1 MIFKPGILPSG
12 GSLSE
17 HSLSNVHPS
26 LQQALDTCAQEPI
39 RFPGSVQ
46 PQGFLL
52 AIEEPTMRVLQVSEN
67 LPEWLGIG
75 IENILGQ
82 RLGELVGH
90 GEELVERLEEL
101 EEDESHPYH
110 VADIKFLVGQHCD
123 QPIALML
130 HRHDQLLIA
139 EFSRPNDRV
148 VTHSRLY
155 PMVRSFISQLSDV
168 ETVDQVCE
176 RAARLIKRLTGF
188 GRVKS
193 YRFDETGN
201 GLVNAEV
208 LDEGYRSYHGLCFPA
223 SDIPAQARA
232 LYCTNRIRVI
242 EDANYVPAKL
252 VPALNPKTG
261 QALDLSYA
269 TLRSV
274 SPVHLQYMR
283 NMETL
288 ASMSISIVVEGELWG
303 LISCHHDSVHPVS
316 FETRTSCEL
325 LGRVLSLQVE
335 TREAHARS
343 AKMLDIRHRIVR
355 LLSAIADRDS
365 VLMGLRSVQNT
376 FIDFVGASGA
386 AVISG
391 AGCDIYGQ
399 TPSKQQVQALAEWL
413 ANREQPDFFQTDNA
427 GVDIADLPAIAN
439 AASGVLAVSISEL
452 HPHYL
457 IWFKPE
463 QAKIV
468 RWAGRPD
475 KTVSDTGS
483 LNPRQSF
490 EQWRQVVEGFS
501 TPWNPSEAEG
511 VQELRL
517 AVLGIVLRK
526 AEELAQMSED
536 LEKSNKELEAFSY
549 SVSHDLRAPLR
560 HIAGYAELLADMEAP
575 TMTERGQRFLGT
587 IETAAKFAGNL
598 VDNLLSFSQMGRSA
612 MHVTQVNVTTLVES
626 IRTEL
631 QPDFEHRD
639 VRWNYANLPTVI
651 ADPAFLHLALRNLL
665 SNALKYSQNRAVAT
679 VDITSQERAD
689 DIVISVKDNG
699 VGFDMKYVGKL
710 FGVFQRLH
718 RIEEFEGTGIGLAN
732 VRRIIERHDGSVWA
746 KGALDEGATFS
757 FSLPKKSLYS
767 VATVPKDLPC

>member
-1 MIFKPGILPSG
+1 MSKHPIPS
-12 GSLSE
+12 
-17 HSLSNVHPS
+17 VHPS
-26 LQQALDTCAQEPI
+26 LQQALDNCAQEPI
-39 RFPGSVQ
+39 RTPGSVQ

-52 AIEEPTMRVLQVSEN
+52 VIEEPGMAVLQVSEN
-67 LPEWLGIG
+67 LPQWLGIDV
-75 IENILGQ
+75 EELLGQ
-82 RLGELVGH
+82 RLSQLVEH
-90 GEELVERLEEL
+90 GEALVDRLEEL

-110 VADIKFLVGQHCD
+110 VADVKFLVGQHRNL
-123 QPIALML
+123 PVAIML
-130 HRHDQLLIA
+130 HRHDGLLIA
-139 EFSRPNDRV
+139 EFYRPNDRV

-155 PMVRSFISQLSDV
+155 PMVRSFISRSSDI
-168 ETVDQVCE
+168 ESVDQVCE
-176 RAARLIKRLTGF
+176 RAARIVKRLTGF

-193 YRFDETGN
+193 YRFDEAGN

-208 LDEGYRSYHGLCFPA
+208 LDDGYPSYHGLCFPA

-242 EDANYVPAKL
+242 EDANYVPARL

-261 QALDLSYA
+261 EALDLSYA

-288 ASMSISIVVEGELWG
+288 ASMSISIVVEGKLWG
-303 LISCHHDSVHPVS
+303 LISCHHASVHPVS

-325 LGRVLSLQVE
+325 LGRVLSLQIE

-343 AKMLDIRHRIVR
+343 ARMLDIRHRIVQ
-355 LLSAIADRDS
+355 LLSAIADHDS
-365 VLMGLRSVQNT
+365 VLLGLRSVQST

-386 AVISG
+386 AVVSG

-399 TPSKQQVQALAEWL
+399 TPSMLQVQALTEWL
-413 ANREQPDFFQTDNA
+413 AHREQPEFFQTDNA
-427 GVDIADLPAIAN
+427 SVDIAELPAIAN
-439 AASGVLAVSISEL
+439 ASSGVLAVSISEL

-463 QAKIV
+463 QAKV
-468 RWAGRPD
+468 VHWAGRPD

-490 EQWRQVVEGFS
+490 EQWQQVVEGFS
-501 TPWNPSEAEG
+501 TPWSASEAEG

-526 AEELAQMSED
+526 AEEMAQMSED
-536 LEKSNKELEAFSY
+536 LEKTNKELEAFSY

-560 HIAGYAELLADMEAP
+560 HIAGYAELLNDMESS

-612 MHVTQVNVTTLVES
+612 MHVTQVNVTALVDS

-631 QPDFEHRD
+631 KPDLDQRE

-651 ADPAFLHLALRNLL
+651 ADPAFLHLALRNLI
-665 SNALKYSQNRAVAT
+665 SNALKYTQNREVAT
-679 VDITSQERAD
+679 IDIASEERAD
-689 DIVISVKDNG
+689 DIVISIKDNG

-718 RIEEFEGTGIGLAN
+718 RFEEFEGTGIGLAN

-746 KGALDEGATFS
+746 QGALDEGATF
-757 FSLPKKSLYS
+757 FFTLPKKSLYPVTA
-767 VATVPKDLPC
+767 VARDLSC

>member
-1 MIFKPGILPSG
+1 MPNTDVS
-12 GSLSE
+12 
-17 HSLSNVHPS
+17 PS
-26 LQQALDTCAQEPI
+26 LQHAIDSCAQEPI
-39 RFPGSVQ
+39 RTPGSVQ

-52 AIEEPTMRVLQVSEN
+52 AIEEPTMHVLQVSEN
-67 LPEWLGIG
+67 LPEWLGVD
-75 IENILGQ
+75 IEEILGQ
-82 RLGELVGH
+82 RFGSLVEH
-90 GEELVERLEEL
+90 GETLVDRLEEL

-110 VADIKFLVGQHCD
+110 VADVRFLVGRHCD
-123 QPIALML
+123 LPIAMML
-130 HRHDQLLIA
+130 HRYDHVLIA
-139 EFSRPNDRV
+139 EFSRPNSLV

-155 PMVRSFISQLSDV
+155 PMVRSFISRSSDI
-168 ETVDQVCE
+168 ETVDQVCD

-193 YRFDETGN
+193 YRFDEAGN

-208 LDEGYRSYHGLCFPA
+208 LDEGYRSYQGLCFPA

-252 VPALNPKTG
+252 VPALNPITD

-288 ASMSISIVVEGELWG
+288 ASMSISIVVDGRLWG
-303 LISCHHDSVHPVS
+303 LISCHHDSAHPVS

-325 LGRVLSLQVE
+325 LGRVLSLQIE
-335 TREAHARS
+335 TREAHTES
-343 AKMLDIRHRIVR
+343 LKMLDIRRRIVN
-355 LLSAIADRDS
+355 LLAAIADHDS
-365 VLMGLRSVQNT
+365 VLLGLRAVPDT
-376 FIDFVGASGA
+376 FIDFANASGA
-386 AVISG
+386 AVVSG
-391 AGCDIYGQ
+391 VGCDIYGR
-399 TPSKQQVQALAEWL
+399 TPSKLQVQALAEWL
-413 ANREQPDFFQTDNA
+413 ATREDPEFFQTDNA
-427 GVDIADLPAIAN
+427 GRDIPDLPAIAT

-452 HPHYL
+452 HSHYL

-463 QAKIV
+463 QAQVVK
-468 RWAGRPD
+468 WAGKPD
-475 KTVSDTGS
+475 KTISDTGS

-490 EQWRQVVEGFS
+490 DQWQQVVEGFS
-501 TPWNPSEAEG
+501 TPWRSAEAVG

-526 AEELAQMSED
+526 AEELAQLSED
-536 LEKSNKELEAFSY
+536 LEKTNKELEAFSY

-560 HIAGYAELLADMEAP
+560 HIAGYAELLADMESP
-575 TMTERGQRFLGT
+575 TMTERGQRFLET
-587 IETAAKFAGNL
+587 IENAAKFAGTL

-612 MHVTQVNVTTLVES
+612 MHVTHVNLTALIES
-626 IRTEL
+626 IRSEL
-631 QPDFEHRD
+631 KPDFEGREIQ
-639 VRWNYANLPTVI
+639 WSYANLPMVV
-651 ADPAFLHLALRNLL
+651 ADPAFLHLAMRNLI
-665 SNALKYSQNRAVAT
+665 SNALKYSKNRAVAT
-679 VDITSQERAD
+679 INIGSEERLD
-689 DIVISVKDNG
+689 DIVISVRDNG

-746 KGALDEGATFS
+746 KGALDEGATFF
-757 FSLPKKSLYS
+757 FSLPKKSLHP
-767 VATVPKDLPC
+767 VAAAAKDLPC

>member
-1 MIFKPGILPSG
+1 M
-12 GSLSE
+12 SE
-17 HSLSNVHPS
+17 HPISSVRSS
-26 LQQALDTCAQEPI
+26 LQQALDNCAQEPI
-39 RFPGSVQ
+39 RTPGSVQ

-52 AIEEPTMRVLQVSEN
+52 AIEEPGMAVLQISEN
-67 LPEWLGIG
+67 LPQWLGID
-75 IENILGQ
+75 IAKLLGQ
-82 RLGELVGH
+82 RLGELVEH
-90 GEELVERLEEL
+90 GEALVDRLKEL

-110 VADIKFLVGQHCD
+110 VADVKFLVGAHRD
-123 QPIALML
+123 LPVAMML
-130 HRHDQLLIA
+130 HRHDGLLIA
-139 EFSRPNDRV
+139 EFYRPNDRV

-155 PMVRSFISQLSDV
+155 PMVRSFISRSADIDS
-168 ETVDQVCE
+168 VDQVCE
-176 RAARLIKRLTGF
+176 RAARIIKRLTGF

-193 YRFDETGN
+193 YRFDEAGN

-208 LDEGYRSYHGLCFPA
+208 LDAGYPSYHGLCFPA

-232 LYCTNRIRVI
+232 LYCINRIRVI
-242 EDANYVPAKL
+242 EDANYVPARL

-288 ASMSISIVVEGELWG
+288 ASMSISIVVEDRLWG
-303 LISCHHDSVHPVS
+303 LISCHHDSEHPVS

-325 LGRVLSLQVE
+325 LGRVLSLQIE
-335 TREAHARS
+335 TREAHVRS
-343 AKMLDIRHRIVR
+343 ARMLDIRHRIVQ
-355 LLSAIADRDS
+355 LLTAIADHDS
-365 VLMGLRSVQNT
+365 VLLGLRSIQST

-386 AVISG
+386 AVVSG

-399 TPSKQQVQALAEWL
+399 TPSKLQVQSLAEWL
-413 ANREQPDFFQTDNA
+413 ARREQPEFFQTDNA
-427 GVDIADLPAIAN
+427 GVDIAELPAIAT
-439 AASGVLAVSISEL
+439 ASSGVLAVSISEL

-463 QAKIV
+463 QAKV
-468 RWAGRPD
+468 VHWAGRPD
-475 KTVSDTGS
+475 KTISDTGS

-490 EQWRQVVEGFS
+490 KQWRQVVEGFS
-501 TPWNPSEAEG
+501 TPWSASEAEG

-536 LEKSNKELEAFSY
+536 LEKTNKELEAFSY

-560 HIAGYAELLADMEAP
+560 HIAGYAELLNDMESS

-612 MHVTQVNVTTLVES
+612 MHVTQVNVTALVNS

-631 QPDFEHRD
+631 KPDFERRE

-651 ADPAFLHLALRNLL
+651 ADPAFLHLAMRNLI
-665 SNALKYSQNRAVAT
+665 SNALKYSQNREIAT
-679 VDITSQERAD
+679 IDIASEERAD
-689 DIVISVKDNG
+689 DIVISIKDNG

-718 RIEEFEGTGIGLAN
+718 RLEEFEGTGIGLAN

-746 KGALDEGATFS
+746 RGALDEGATFF
-757 FSLPKKSLYS
+757 FSLPKKSLHP
-767 VATVPKDLPC
+767 VAAVARDLSC